1 MQILYLLGIG
11 KFYTPENVDATQNS
25 NMMTSVLSSTL
36 SGQLNNA
43 LSNIINS
50 NNWNIGTNL
59 STGRKRLDGY
69 GIRRNAI
76 GAITEQSSAYQ
87 W

>member
-36 SGQLNNA
+36 RDN
-43 LSNIINS
+43 
-50 NNWNIGTNL
+50 
-59 STGRKRLDGY
+59 
-69 GIRRNAI
+69 
-76 GAITEQSSAYQ
+76 
-87 W
+87 